1 MFRVSRG
8 FLVLLITLVSA
19 TLALSAC
26 SSPDDSASDGGA
38 PIQVNTSKGSV
49 TINGVPKRIVA
60 LGAQWIDVALSFG
73 VTPVAYLDNIQV
85 LTGKP
90 APWSSDQLKSSTAL
104 STDGVVE
111 QVAKAKPDLILATS
125 YMADG
130 QPEMYSQISKLAPTI
145 PGITGKQIDPWQDM
159 VTFLG
164 TVLRQPEKAKEITAG
179 VDDKVNATK
188 KELPGLN
195 GKTYTMAYMYSN
207 DQIQVLGD
215 PDDGATYLFR
225 SLGMNIAPAL
235 VAGFRRNGQPR
246 YPISTENV
254 PLLDSDLLVLTA
266 NTDQLMSSLQK
277 LPGYRNL
284 RSVRSG
290 AVSRLSVA
298 EIGGLNEPTPLSI
311 PYLLDKMHPA
321 LQKASV

>member
-1 MFRVSRG
+1 MARPLRV
-8 FLVLLITLVSA
+8 FFVMITVLVT
-19 TLALSAC
+19 TMLAVSAC
-26 SSPDDSASDGGA
+26 SAPDESDGGGA

-60 LGAQWIDVALSFG
+60 LGAQWMDVALSFG
-73 VTPVAYLDNIQV
+73 VTPVAYLDNIQI

-90 APWSSDQLKSSTAL
+90 APWSSDKLKDSTPI
-104 STDGVVE
+104 STDDVVA

-130 QPEMYSQISKLAPTI
+130 QPEMYNQISKLAPTI

-164 TVLRQPEKAKEITAG
+164 TVLRQPDKAKEITSG
-179 VDDKVNATK
+179 VDSKVDATK
-188 KELPGLN
+188 NELPGLN

-215 PDDGATYLFR
+215 PDDGATSLFS
-225 SLGMNIAPAL
+225 SLGMSIAPAL
-235 VAGFRRNGQPR
+235 VAGYRRSGQPR

-254 PLLDSDLLVLTA
+254 PLLNSDLLVITA

-290 AVSRLSVA
+290 AVSRLTVA

-321 LQKASV
+321 MEKAAG

>member
-1 MFRVSRG
+1 MTRPLRV
-8 FLVLLITLVSA
+8 FFVMITVLVT
-19 TLALSAC
+19 TMLAVSAC
-26 SSPDDSASDGGA
+26 SAPDETDGGGA

-49 TINGVPKRIVA
+49 TINGAPKRIVA

-90 APWSSDQLKSSTAL
+90 APWSSDKLKDSTAI
-104 STDGVVE
+104 STDDVVA

-130 QPEMYSQISKLAPTI
+130 QPEMYNQISKLAPTI

-164 TVLRQPEKAKEITAG
+164 TVLRQPEKAKEITSG
-179 VDDKVNATK
+179 VDSKIDATK
-188 KELPGLN
+188 NELPGLN

-215 PDDGATYLFR
+215 PNDGATTLFS

-235 VAGFRRNGQPR
+235 VAGYRRSGQPR

-254 PLLDSDLLVLTA
+254 PLLDSDLLVITA

-290 AVSRLSVA
+290 AVSRLTVA

-321 LQKASV
+321 MEKAAG

>member
-1 MFRVSRG
+1 MTRALRVL
-8 FLVLLITLVSA
+8 FLSIATLVIA
-19 TLALSAC
+19 TLAISGC
-26 SSPDDSASDGGA
+26 SSPDEAENDGA

-49 TINGVPKRIVA
+49 TINGTPKRIVA
-60 LGAQWIDVALSFG
+60 LGAQWIDVTLAFG

-85 LTGKP
+85 LTGNP
-90 APWSSDQLKSSTAL
+90 SPWSREGLKDSTPI
-104 STDGVVE
+104 STEDIVG

-130 QPEMYSQISKLAPTI
+130 QPEVYDSVSKLAPTI

-164 TVLRQPEKAKEITAG
+164 TVLRQPDKAKEITAG
-179 VDDKVNATK
+179 VDAKINATK
-188 KELPGLN
+188 DRLPGLN
-195 GKTYTMAYMYSN
+195 GKTYTMAYMYSA

-235 VAGFRRNGQPR
+235 VAEFRKNGQPR
-246 YPISTENV
+246 FPISTENV
-254 PLLDSDLLVLTA
+254 PLLNSDLLVITA
-266 NTDQLMSSLQK
+266 NTDQLMSSLEK
-277 LPGYRNL
+277 LPGYQNL
-284 RSVRSG
+284 RSVRTG
-290 AVSRLSVA
+290 AVSRMSVA

-311 PYLLDKMHPA
+311 PYLLDKMNPA
-321 LQKASV
+321 LEQASR

>member
-1 MFRVSRG
+1 MTRPLRV
-8 FLVLLITLVSA
+8 FFVMITVLVT
-19 TLALSAC
+19 TMLAVSAC
-26 SSPDDSASDGGA
+26 SAPDETDGGGA

-90 APWSSDQLKSSTAL
+90 APWSSDKLKDSTAI
-104 STDGVVE
+104 STDDVVA

-130 QPEMYSQISKLAPTI
+130 QPEMYNQISKLAPTI

-164 TVLRQPEKAKEITAG
+164 TVLRQPEKAKEITSG
-179 VDDKVNATK
+179 VDSKIDATK
-188 KELPGLN
+188 NELPGLN
-195 GKTYTMAYMYSN
+195 AKTYTMAYMYSN

-215 PDDGATYLFR
+215 PNDGATSLFS

-235 VAGFRRNGQPR
+235 VAGYRRSGQPR

-254 PLLDSDLLVLTA
+254 PLLDSDLLVITA

-290 AVSRLSVA
+290 AVSRLTVA

-321 LQKASV
+321 MEKAAG

>member
-1 MFRVSRG
+1 MTRPLRV
-8 FLVLLITLVSA
+8 FFVMITVLVT
-19 TLALSAC
+19 TMLAVSAC
-26 SSPDDSASDGGA
+26 SAPDESDGGGA

-73 VTPVAYLDNIQV
+73 VTPVAYLDNIQI

-90 APWSSDQLKSSTAL
+90 APWSSDKLKDSTAI
-104 STDGVVE
+104 STDDVVA

-130 QPEMYSQISKLAPTI
+130 QPEMYNQISKLAPTI

-164 TVLRQPEKAKEITAG
+164 TVLRQPEKAKEITSG
-179 VDDKVNATK
+179 VDSKVDATK
-188 KELPGLN
+188 NELPGLN

-215 PDDGATYLFR
+215 PADGATSLFS

-235 VAGFRRNGQPR
+235 VAGYRRSGQPR

-254 PLLDSDLLVLTA
+254 PLLNSDLLVITA

-290 AVSRLSVA
+290 AVSRLTVA

-321 LQKASV
+321 MEKAAG